1 MKKILVSL
9 FIFVLLFSSFGLALP
24 DQWGRGVNNPK
35 GDITLTVKDVG
46 FIGNLFSS
54 IGLFTISGLEP
65 TYSEGDTIHITTRE
79 KLYTACNSA
88 YLTVEIYSA
97 SSEQQTGQNY
107 VGGSNQDLGYLTSGV
122 YKEASF
128 NFQLPGNARDISKDW
143 SISSYIYCSD
153 DTTPAS
159 TYSTVTEM
167 DFEVSGFI
175 GFCSDDC
182 NLGETICMTKGGYA
196 NRYIGECGSYDA
208 DICLEFPTSLNDLE
222 DCGGIDLCSNGVCVS
237 APPTTIPPIPPT
249 TIPVGEGNIKLIS
262 KDLAKGTNMVQGT
275 FVIEN
280 IGNVKVDG
288 IVEMQVNPYGTGLL
302 AIVPTTTPI
311 ETCDSLTPRN
321 VNKKFSLNSGDSTT
335 IELTSPIVGVIA
347 DGNYDVYVLARKG
360 CKKDI
365 EDNELLTDPAEFGY
379 NAIKL
384 ETITIDTGQDTT
396 CGDGKCQSG
405 EEESC
410 LDDCSDLFECN
421 KDGFCSSIETC
432 DCSDCFVEERCDLN
446 DACAKPLPISEKLS
460 MTNNPT
466 VFRGKCLVGISF
478 LGLFDCVE
486 SKVTDLDEFLSTG
499 TTLRC
504 SDSLTKKEFKTA
516 SDYQL
521 MDSLCEESR
530 NCAPREGYDV
540 SCVRESIVNVKIPT
554 SVLDWWSEHIAGNPV
569 KGVCLAEA
577 EDEGIDF
584 GWFTESTLIDGV
596 PNIAIL
602 LGISF
607 LLWVIFRRKS

>member
-24 DQWGRGVNNPK
+24 DQWGRGVDNPK

-54 IGLFTISGLEP
+54 IGLFTISGLES
-65 TYSEGDTIHITTRE
+65 TYSKGDTIHVTTRE

-237 APPTTIPPIPPT
+237 APPTTIPPVTPT
-249 TIPVGEGNIKLIS
+249 TIGPTIKDLEIYSIEPTIEKQQKGQPVSVIVNIKNYLDEKSPKKKLEVAIYKKSYAQDSGLITFTLMGRAGIEEIESCSASEEFVHSAELDKFEAGEEKTFVLEPFAPKEIS
-262 KDLAKGTNMVQGT
+262 KFSDGTTNWAGSGEY
-275 FVIEN
+275 VIVAGLYDECGAGYTSFKSTPIQIVDGEVETHREYYGSSCVLRVG
-280 IGNVKVDG
+280 IGNDTC
-288 IVEMQVNPYGTGLL
+288 EEGTGD
-302 AIVPTTTPI
+302 T
-311 ETCDSLTPRN
+311 
-321 VNKKFSLNSGDSTT
+321 
-335 IELTSPIVGVIA
+335 
-347 DGNYDVYVLARKG
+347 
-360 CKKDI
+360 
-365 EDNELLTDPAEFGY
+365 AE
-379 NAIKL
+379 
-384 ETITIDTGQDTT
+384 E
-396 CGDGKCQSG
+396 G
-405 EEESC
+405 EE
-410 LDDCSDLFECN
+410 
-421 KDGFCSSIETC
+421 T
-432 DCSDCFVEERCDLN
+432 
-446 DACAKPLPISEKLS
+446 KLQ
-460 MTNNPT
+460 
-466 VFRGKCLVGISF
+466 VAY
-478 LGLFDCVE
+478 
-486 SKVTDLDEFLSTG
+486 
-499 TTLRC
+499 
-504 SDSLTKKEFKTA
+504 TKKEWEEAVDFKEWDTVHN
-516 SDYQL
+516 SMCNL
-521 MDSLCEESR
+521 DSECEEKLDYEVECEKSSKIWDANYKAIKDSCSSFAQKVSLFLTLGLLPKR
-530 NCAPREGYDV
+530 VAAWGCDISGWLAEGKEEDAPRGTCRA
-540 SCVRESIVNVKIPT
+540 SK
-554 SVLDWWSEHIAGNPV
+554 
-569 KGVCLAEA
+569 
-577 EDEGIDF
+577 GIDL
-584 GWFTESTLIDGV
+584 GWFTDDTLLDGI

-602 LGISF
+602 LGVGF
-607 LLWVIFRRKS
+607 LLLVIFRRRS